1 MKPARARKLLRE
13 GALHAALGSIALL
26 TLLPFIFTL
35 NNSFRTNTEMF
46 HSFFGMP
53 DSFKSMASA
62 ALDIVQGK
70 GDQKLI
76 FENEE
81 GDKKEMT
88 TRATFGE
95 YAKVA
100 FKGYALSWKELRRY
114 MVNSFV
120 ICFSTAVGVLLM
132 GSVTAY
138 LLARYRF
145 PGYRGTFLF
154 IISTMMF
161 PGVLTFVPSFM
172 LVKWLGLL
180 DTYSA
185 MLLPYWAGGQVFAI
199 FVFKSFFEGLPED
212 LFESARIDGAGH
224 FQIYKNIV
232 FPLSKPIFSVV
243 IIMNILGTWNN
254 FLWPFVTNT
263 TGKYHPVSSGLF
275 VMATS
280 SVANNYCALY
290 AAYLLSSIPLLIL
303 FSYATK
309 PFIQGLT
316 SGAFKA

>member
-1 MKPARARKLLRE
+1 MRPAQVRKLFRE

-46 HSFFGMP
+46 HSFFGIP
-53 DSFKSMASA
+53 DSIKGMTRATC
-62 ALDIVQGK
+62 DVMQGK
-70 GDQKLI
+70 GDQKQL
-76 FENEE
+76 FEDEE
-81 GDKKEMT
+81 GNVSEVT
-88 TRATFGE
+88 AREAFRLHAE
-95 YAKVA
+95 IA

-114 MVNSFV
+114 MINSLI
-120 ICFSTAVGVLLM
+120 ICLSSALGVLVM
-132 GSVTAY
+132 GSVSAY

-145 PGYRGTFLF
+145 PGYKWIFLF

-263 TGKYHPVSSGLF
+263 TGRYHPVSSGLY

-280 SVANNYCALY
+280 AVANNYCALY
-290 AAYLLSSIPLLIL
+290 AAYLISSIPLLIL